1 MVQDIQKENRLD
13 LVLQK
18 QKEYVY
24 SQGGLLRIQEGDAA
38 FNDLNRDN

>member
-18 QKEYVY
+18 QKNMSIAKEDFCEFRK
-24 SQGGLLRIQEGDAA
+24 GTLRSTT
-38 FNDLNRDN
+38 